1 MPKVI
6 DKYKKLPVQVR
17 ASLWFFVCSFL
28 QKGISTITTPI
39 FTRLLNTSEYGQYNV
54 FNSWLGIITIFVTL
68 RLSMGVYAQ
77 GLVKFEEDRKK
88 FSSSLQGL
96 TLVLCLAWTGIYLI
110 FKNQINNLL
119 DLTTIQMLAMLLML
133 WATSVFEFW
142 AAEKRVTYSY
152 KSLVFLTLIVSLA
165 KPIIGI
171 IFVKLSTDK
180 VTARIL
186 GLALV
191 ELVGYTFLF
200 FIQMRRGKQFY
211 SAKYWK
217 YAVLFN
223 LPLIPHY
230 LSLTVLNSSDRIMIK
245 NMVGE
250 SESGIYS
257 LAYSLAMIMTLVN
270 TALSSTISPWM
281 YQKIKAKRVQDIAR
295 IAYITLF
302 IIAAA
307 NIILIAFAPE
317 AVAIFAPKEYYD
329 AIYCIP
335 PVALSV
341 FFMFCYD
348 LFAKFEFYYEKTHYI
363 MIASIIGALAN
374 IGLNYIFIKA
384 YGYIAAAYTTL
395 FCYVFFDVMHYIF
408 MRKVCKDYLD
418 DVKVYDMRI
427 IVCMSVAFSVLGFAY
442 LATYKFTFA
451 RYGLTIILIAIAIIK
466 RRFIKEKLME
476 ILSLRKKS

>member
-165 KPIIGI
+165 K
-171 IFVKLSTDK
+171 
-180 VTARIL
+180 
-186 GLALV
+186 
-191 ELVGYTFLF
+191 LF
-200 FIQMRRGKQFY
+200 F
-211 SAKYWK
+211 
-217 YAVLFN
+217 
-223 LPLIPHY
+223 
-230 LSLTVLNSSDRIMIK
+230 T
-245 NMVGE
+245 
-250 SESGIYS
+250 
-257 LAYSLAMIMTLVN
+257 
-270 TALSSTISPWM
+270 
-281 YQKIKAKRVQDIAR
+281 KA
-295 IAYITLF
+295 
-302 IIAAA
+302 
-307 NIILIAFAPE
+307 
-317 AVAIFAPKEYYD
+317 
-329 AIYCIP
+329 
-335 PVALSV
+335 
-341 FFMFCYD
+341 
-348 LFAKFEFYYEKTHYI
+348 
-363 MIASIIGALAN
+363 
-374 IGLNYIFIKA
+374 
-384 YGYIAAAYTTL
+384 
-395 FCYVFFDVMHYIF
+395 
-408 MRKVCKDYLD
+408 
-418 DVKVYDMRI
+418 
-427 IVCMSVAFSVLGFAY
+427 
-442 LATYKFTFA
+442 
-451 RYGLTIILIAIAIIK
+451 
-466 RRFIKEKLME
+466 
-476 ILSLRKKS
+476 